1 MGGRPLSKF
10 NCFIIMKKLF
20 LIPVAV
26 LVLAAC
32 GTEPATVG
40 TPNATEVVA
49 TENASENASDS
60 TKVEKADS
68 TKVEKADSAK
78 VKADAK
84 ETKATDKK

>member
-1 MGGRPLSKF
+1 
-10 NCFIIMKKLF
+10 MKKLF
-20 LIPVAV
+20 LIPAAV

-32 GTEPATVG
+32 GTEPTAVG

-68 TKVEKADSAK
+68 A
-78 VKADAK
+78 KADAK

>member
-1 MGGRPLSKF
+1 VGGRPLSKF

-20 LIPVAV
+20 LIPAAV

-32 GTEPATVG
+32 GTEPVTVG

-68 TKVEKADSAK
+68 AK
-78 VKADAK
+78 VKAGAK
-84 ETKATDKK
+84 DSKATDKK

>member
-20 LIPVAV
+20 LIPAAV

-68 TKVEKADSAK
+68 AKVE
-78 VKADAK
+78 ADAK

>member
-1 MGGRPLSKF
+1 
-10 NCFIIMKKLF
+10 MKKMF
-20 LIPVAV
+20 LIPAAV

-32 GTEPATVG
+32 GNEPAAVG
-40 TPNATEVVA
+40 TPNATDAVA

-68 TKVEKADSAK
+68 AK
-78 VKADAK
+78 VKTDAK